1 MINPDFS
8 RDLLFTAA
16 LFGFVTFVWTG
27 WGQERPPSTA
37 WRFVLG
43 ICALAGAAL
52 AGLSLPRLIR
62 GWGDPTA
69 VVVGGPAWT
78 AYLVVFAIEVVAIV
92 VAAIWLSRT
101 GRSEFIAP
109 AVLAVVGL
117 HFVPLAW
124 VFGQPI
130 MLLAGVLLTGAAILA
145 AVLPRTKAAPSF
157 WCGILS
163 APVFLAVGTAS
174 VLAA

>member
-1 MINPDFS
+1 MISPDFS
-8 RDLLFTAA
+8 GICCSRQPFSASSRSSGRVGARSGPVHGLA
-16 LFGFVTFVWTG
+16 LRTG
-27 WGQERPPSTA
+27 
-37 WRFVLG
+37 V
-43 ICALAGAAL
+43 CALAGAAL
-52 AGLSLPRLIR
+52 AGLTLPRLIR

-78 AYLVVFAIEVVAIV
+78 AYLIVFAIEVVAIV
-92 VAAIWLSRT
+92 VAAVWLTRT

-124 VFGQPI
+124 VFGQPV

-145 AVLPRTKAAPSF
+145 AMLPRTKAAPSF

-174 VLAA
+174 ALAA